1 MDSWIG
7 IDYGSKMAGTTA
19 ICFFENER
27 LKILQS
33 EKKKDAD
40 SFIASFFKNR
50 DILQVFLDAPLSL
63 PSSLI
68 TKKGDSY
75 FYRLCDRELGAMSPM
90 FLGGLTARAIRL
102 STQLSCKYD
111 VTFYETYP
119 GALVRQTDSIA
130 AHYGKKVK
138 FNQDAVDA
146 LQAMLPY
153 KADTIQNWHQYDAV
167 LAWYSG
173 YRFHKGIHKTYGN
186 KEEGQIIV

>member
-1 MDSWIG
+1 MSSWIG

-19 ICFFENER
+19 ICYLDNQI
-27 LKILQS
+27 LKLVQS
-33 EKKKDAD
+33 DKKKDAD
-40 SFIASFFKNR
+40 AFISNFFSER
-50 DILQVFLDAPLSL
+50 QPEIVFIDAPLSL
-63 PSSLI
+63 PLSLI
-68 TKKGDSY
+68 SKEGDSY
-75 FYRLCDRELGAMSPM
+75 FYRPCDRELGAMSPM

-102 STQLSCKYD
+102 STQLWRKYD

-138 FNQDAVDA
+138 FNLDAVNV

-153 KADTIQNWHQYDAV
+153 RVETIQNWHQYDAV

-173 YRFHKGIHKTYGN
+173 YRFHTGIHKTYGN